1 MDVGSALKSALVS
14 IGPIAIAGALV
25 VVAAAAAAAVAEDA
39 VAEDAV
45 AEDAV
50 VAHAFLDVLPEES
63 VEQGGVGYKE
73 SWGARP
79 VRPVDDCPAFG
90 VGMVLEDIGAA
101 DWDSI
106 SHEETALEE
115 KGSPAHRDP
124 SWVVGMA
131 KMLVQVPL
139 VTLGLGSYSAAHHVE
154 ETARAFGM
162 GTVVDML
169 PGDTVRRARHIP
181 ARRALLVMREAAG
194 GEDSRGSRRRERQGM
209 VAAAAVG
216 AAAAAAL
223 EALSGEGALHCRKC

>member
-1 MDVGSALKSALVS
+1 MDVGSALKLALVS

-25 VVAAAAAAAVAEDA
+25 VAAAAAAVAEDA
-39 VAEDAV
+39 V
-45 AEDAV
+45 
-50 VAHAFLDVLPEES
+50 VAHALLDVLLEES

-79 VRPVDDCPAFG
+79 VRLVDDCPAVG
-90 VGMVLEDIGAA
+90 VGMALEGIGAA

-131 KMLVQVPL
+131 KVLVQVPL
-139 VTLGLGSYSAAHHVE
+139 GTLGLGSYSAAHLVE
-154 ETARAFGM
+154 DTARAFGM

-169 PGDTVRRARHIP
+169 PGDTVRRARHIH

-209 VAAAAVG
+209 VVAAAVG
-216 AAAAAAL
+216 AAAAGAL